1 MLSRSDV
8 ALLSRA
14 LDAGL
19 ISTDGY
25 AEIVSQLQSDEQLTA
40 ESLLVARMG
49 LSRQQLSSLLDSR
62 AGRVTLRSAQSHGSA
77 PVDAPTLDLSDVVL
91 ADSAPSDVGTMIEPE
106 SGSNH

>member
-25 AEIVSQLQSDEQLTA
+25 AEIVSQLQSDEQLRA
-40 ESLLVARMG
+40 AQGFAGQARG
-49 LSRQQLSSLLDSR
+49 GVPGGGAFAS
-62 AGRVTLRSAQSHGSA
+62 AGRGGEVSGGVRRAQEPCGISASGWRLSGSA
-77 PVDAPTLDLSDVVL
+77 GTDCSASR
-91 ADSAPSDVGTMIEPE
+91 SAPSIYFLL
-106 SGSNH
+106 S